1 MSRRHPSLPALLL
14 ITVVLAACE
23 SIPPSPPPAATPA
36 PEPAMPKSVDQP
48 TQLPALMFEQRQ
60 REQALAFARRQRL
73 ADAALTWEVLLVL
86 RPDSSEYR
94 ERLAETRRQIDA
106 LGAERLA
113 RALPAA
119 QRGDLDGAT
128 QQYLAILALQPTSEP
143 AADALR
149 ALERERN
156 RRNYLG
162 KSSRITLTRRAA
174 ADAEMAASPAGMASG
189 NELEHATLLAG
200 DGEFD
205 EAIALLER
213 RLRIDRRD
221 APARRLLARIYFGKA
236 GVVLARDRNGAIAA
250 LEKSAR
256 LDPEDSQAAT
266 RLRQLR
272 KAEPVKP

>member
-1 MSRRHPSLPALLL
+1 MSRWSAGLPALLL
-14 ITVVLAACE
+14 IALVLAACE
-23 SIPPSPPPAATPA
+23 SIPSVPPPAAAPA
-36 PEPAMPKSVDQP
+36 PELAMPKPTDQP
-48 TQLPALMFEQRQ
+48 AQGPALAFEHRQ
-60 REQALAFARRQRL
+60 RERALAFARQQRL

-86 RPDSSEYR
+86 RPDSNEYR

-106 LGAERLA
+106 LSAERLA

-119 QRGDLDGAT
+119 QRGDLDGAS
-128 QQYLAILALQPTSEP
+128 QQYLAILALQPNSEQ

-162 KSSRITLTRRAA
+162 KSSRITLTRRAL
-174 ADAEMAASPAGMASG
+174 ADAEMASSPGGMASG

-205 EAIALLER
+205 EAIAVLER

-221 APARRLLARIYFGKA
+221 APARRLLARVYFGKA
-236 GVVLARDRNGAIAA
+236 GALLARDRNAAIAA

-272 KAEPVKP
+272 KAEPARP